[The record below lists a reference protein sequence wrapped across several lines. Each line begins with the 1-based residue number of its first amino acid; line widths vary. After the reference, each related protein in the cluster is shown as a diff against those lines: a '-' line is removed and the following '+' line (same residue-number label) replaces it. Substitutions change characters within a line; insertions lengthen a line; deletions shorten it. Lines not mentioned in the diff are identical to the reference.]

1 MTQTVLTYETAKDLS
16 LEDLAKLG
24 RYTLRSL
31 GEEIPAWGNNDEKQA
46 FLKLETGQQAAAV
59 FKAIQERSK
68 REKGGGKPATT
79 ATKTPATRTPSN
91 KSSTAAP
98 KEIAA
103 TTPSEDVGGATAQLL
118 ELLTSIKESQERLEE
133 KVDAVITACGDNLPG
148 LIAGNNK
155 LVAVS
160 VSLALQM
167 SEQVLNAPASGVL
180 QTAIEQLPEIEGQ
193 LAELVGDGNDEGN
206 DASGNE

>member
-1 MTQTVLTYETAKDLS
+1 MTQTVLTYETAKNLS

-68 REKGGGKPATT
+68 QEKGGGKPA
-79 ATKTPATRTPSN
+79 AAASAKPAATRTPSN
-91 KSSTAAP
+91 KSTAAAA
-98 KEIAA
+98 KEPAA
-103 TTPSEDVGGATAQLL
+103 VASGDVGGATAQLL
-118 ELLTSIKESQERLEE
+118 ELLTSIKEAQERLEE
-133 KVDAVITACGDNLPG
+133 KVDALSSACEANIPG
-148 LIAGNNK
+148 MIAGNNK

-193 LAELVGDGNDEGN
+193 LAELVGD
-206 DASGNE
+206 SGNGEGDDSGN